1 MVCCT
6 PSQVFTKASP
16 SPSSARPR
24 PFSRPRNLALILALA
39 LCIVASPL
47 SQRPRAVALAN
58 FRMAEDGKEDAA
70 AAAPAAGEPVGEEP
84 PAPEGRKKQRKGIL
98 SRIWHG
104 IFRGGKDFE
113 KRLQYL
119 SQEETSVHM
128 RVKRRAQCWRRTARN
143 IRVFSV
149 LLECFSAILLASKP
163 LLTTYFLGKLS
174 CISTYSVVQFHA
186 YPTFQIPLQIF

>member
-1 MVCCT
+1 SPFPGEDGVLYAF
-6 PSQVFTKASP
+6 PSLHKSFALALFRAASPFP
-16 SPSSARPR
+16 SPSQPR
-24 PFSRPRNLALILALA
+24 PGPLHRSLAIAPTP
-39 LCIVASPL
+39 SP
-47 SQRPRAVALAN
+47 SQTPS
-58 FRMAEDGKEDAA
+58 RMAEDGKEDAA
-70 AAAPAAGEPVGEEP
+70 AAAPAAGEPVGKEP
-84 PAPEGRKKQRKGIL
+84 SAPEGRKKQCKGIL

-119 SQEETSVHM
+119 SKEETSVHM

-143 IRVFSV
+143 IIVFSV

-163 LLTTYFLGKLS
+163 LLTAYFLGKLS

-186 YPTFQIPLQIF
+186 YPTFQIPL